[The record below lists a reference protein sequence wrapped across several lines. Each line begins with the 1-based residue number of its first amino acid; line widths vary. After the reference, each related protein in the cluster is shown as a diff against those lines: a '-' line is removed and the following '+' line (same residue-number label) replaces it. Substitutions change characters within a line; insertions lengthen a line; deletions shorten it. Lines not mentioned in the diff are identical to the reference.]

1 MLIAAGA
8 RDLVWCSCSTP
19 KRDAVGIRFDRE
31 DSGGVLMPR
40 LLPIWCRCR
49 GSPKNNAQH
58 FVSAISAPSGT
69 LDASRPGVRPA
80 AGSAFLAYGS
90 RRTGH
95 GTASTHGT
103 AQTLCR
109 KSMCCEITA
118 TPGEVN
124 QYLARLYK
132 SSTRLGCPPR
142 SKCALAAPRERGRA
156 GRCAQEVRP
165 GRQRAPASFCRARGR

>member
-1 MLIAAGA
+1 M
-8 RDLVWCSCSTP
+8 WCSCSTP

-90 RRTGH
+90 RRTARPAHTGPH
-95 GTASTHGT
+95 RLCVASQCAVRSLQPPVKSTNTLLASTRAVH
-103 AQTLCR
+103 
-109 KSMCCEITA
+109 
-118 TPGEVN
+118 VWD
-124 QYLARLYK
+124 ARLGASAPWRHLVK
-132 SSTRLGCPPR
+132 EGGPADVLRRCVREDSERLHRFVELVDGDEPLLVE
-142 SKCALAAPRERGRA
+142 SER
-156 GRCAQEVRP
+156 C
-165 GRQRAPASFCRARGR
+165 

>member
-19 KRDAVGIRFDRE
+19 KRDAVGIRFDR

-69 LDASRPGVRPA
+69 LDASPSGRSPG
-80 AGSAFLAYGS
+80 
-90 RRTGH
+90 RRFGIFGIRIASH